1 MEKSLKRVSRFGKI
15 MGVLM
20 MVFGGISALSGL
32 TTIVGAIP
40 GVISVW
46 LGYLLFQSGKEA
58 DVYLTEPSQ
67 KNKDNIIIGFSKFLF
82 ISAVLMIVGL
92 VLIIPVTFF
101 IATMS
106 VTM

>member
-58 DVYLTEPSQ
+58 DVYLADPSQ
-67 KNKDNIIIGFSKFLF
+67 ENKDNIVIGFSKFLF
-82 ISAVLMIVGL
+82 ISAVLMIVSMI
-92 VLIIPVTFF
+92 LIIPLGFF
-101 IATMS
+101 TAVISLNM
-106 VTM
+106 